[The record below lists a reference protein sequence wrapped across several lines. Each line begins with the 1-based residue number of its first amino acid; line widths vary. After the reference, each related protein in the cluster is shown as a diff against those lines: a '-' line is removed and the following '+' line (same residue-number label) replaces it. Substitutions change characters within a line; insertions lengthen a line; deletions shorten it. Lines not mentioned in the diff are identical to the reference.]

1 MDLEQARDAIV
12 AKVYHIVADRKVAL
26 HRHADKDEVFSC
38 MGGSGFG
45 VLETGEE
52 PLSPGKTFVARAGTM
67 HALRTEGDLYVAS
80 FMVPVYADVPQ
91 ERSGA

>member
-26 HRHADKDEVFSC
+26 HKHADKGEVFSC

-45 VLETGEE
+45 VLET
-52 PLSPGKTFVARAGTM
+52 S
-67 HALRTEGDLYVAS
+67 S